1 MVSVAGLFVRSGLVL
16 FGAGFLWLLF
26 CHAGGAF
33 DEAGSTEGRV
43 AVWVGLGLIWWV
55 GLRGGSCG
63 ADAGWFTVSVGQ
75 VFALVFLMGVT
86 GVLVGSV
93 AGLWGA
99 SRGHS
104 GGCWVAL
111 VGLGLILVSVVGW
124 LVVGG

>member
-1 MVSVAGLFVRSGLVL
+1 M
-16 FGAGFLWLLF
+16 
-26 CHAGGAF
+26 GGIGVDVF
-33 DEAGSTEGRV
+33 
-43 AVWVGLGLIWWV
+43 WVGLC
-55 GLRGGSCG
+55 GGSGVVG
-63 ADAGWFTVSVGQ
+63 AWWFVVSVGQ

-99 SRGHS
+99 NRGHS

-124 LVVGG
+124 LVGGRG

>member
-1 MVSVAGLFVRSGLVL
+1 MRF
-16 FGAGFLWLLF
+16 
-26 CHAGGAF
+26 
-33 DEAGSTEGRV
+33 
-43 AVWVGLGLIWWV
+43 WWV
-55 GLRGGSCG
+55 GLCGGSGVVG
-63 ADAGWFTVSVGQ
+63 AWWFVVSVGQ

-124 LVVGG
+124 LVGGRG

>member
-1 MVSVAGLFVRSGLVL
+1 MVVCCEC
-16 FGAGFLWLLF
+16 GAGFCF
-26 CHAGGAF
+26 
-33 DEAGSTEGRV
+33 
-43 AVWVGLGLIWWV
+43 
-55 GLRGGSCG
+55 
-63 ADAGWFTVSVGQ
+63 
-75 VFALVFLMGVT
+75 

-124 LVVGG
+124 LVGGRG

>member
-1 MVSVAGLFVRSGLVL
+1 MAGV
-16 FGAGFLWLLF
+16 
-26 CHAGGAF
+26 
-33 DEAGSTEGRV
+33 
-43 AVWVGLGLIWWV
+43 
-55 GLRGGSCG
+55 
-63 ADAGWFTVSVGQ
+63 GWFVVSVGQ

-124 LVVGG
+124 LVGGRG

>member
-1 MVSVAGLFVRSGLVL
+1 M
-16 FGAGFLWLLF
+16 
-26 CHAGGAF
+26 C
-33 DEAGSTEGRV
+33 
-43 AVWVGLGLIWWV
+43 
-55 GLRGGSCG
+55 GGSCG
-63 ADAGWFTVSVGQ
+63 VDVEWFTVSVGQ
-75 VFALVFLMGVT
+75 VLALVFLMGVT

-124 LVVGG
+124 LVGGRG

>member
-1 MVSVAGLFVRSGLVL
+1 MLGCSG
-16 FGAGFLWLLF
+16 GFEW
-26 CHAGGAF
+26 
-33 DEAGSTEGRV
+33 
-43 AVWVGLGLIWWV
+43 
-55 GLRGGSCG
+55 
-63 ADAGWFTVSVGQ
+63 GWFVVSVGQ
-75 VFALVFLMGVT
+75 VFASVFLMGVT

-124 LVVGG
+124 LVGGRG